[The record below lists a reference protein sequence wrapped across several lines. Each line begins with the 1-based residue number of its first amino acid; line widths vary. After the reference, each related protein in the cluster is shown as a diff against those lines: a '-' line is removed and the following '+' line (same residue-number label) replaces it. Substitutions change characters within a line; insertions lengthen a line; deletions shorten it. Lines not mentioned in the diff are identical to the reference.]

1 MTFKMKGTPMLRN
14 FGVSPLREEE
24 SIVNQTRVKADT
36 GLVNTANAGNTTV
49 AAIEYKAP
57 DQTIENLK
65 EKEGPECNEECQE
78 RKRLKKEERRKNR
91 ENRKKARANRRSQRR
106 NR

>member
-1 MTFKMKGTPMLRN
+1 MKGTPMLRN

-57 DQTIENLK
+57 DQTIEK
-65 EKEGPECNEECQE
+65 EKEEPECNEECQE
-78 RKRLKKEERRKNR
+78 RLKKEERRKNR

>member
-1 MTFKMKGTPMLRN
+1 MAFKMKGTPMLRN

-57 DQTIENLK
+57 DQTIE
-65 EKEGPECNEECQE
+65 
-78 RKRLKKEERRKNR
+78 RLKKEERRKNR

>member
-1 MTFKMKGTPMLRN
+1 MAFKMKGTPMLRN

-57 DQTIENLK
+57 DQTIEK